1 MKSSKIFF
9 FFLELRNNCY
19 KYAEFDQM
27 ECKKYS

>member
-1 MKSSKIFF
+1 MKSSKF
-9 FFLELRNNCY
+9 FFLELRNNCN